1 MSRSNK
7 TENAP
12 KHILII
18 REDRIGD
25 VVLTIP
31 LAGFIKVKYPDARVT
46 FLVREYTKPLVEMS
60 ALVDEVI
67 TTEEIGADRSIWKGI
82 AELKKRKFDAAV
94 LVYPNFRTSF
104 MLAASFINIRVGTSY
119 RWYSFLLNR
128 RVPLRRKNGTRHE
141 LEHNAALLAGI
152 GITDIDFTADNL
164 YGIPVGGGQ
173 GKQLTDKPL
182 VILHPGSG
190 GSAVDTGVEKFREL
204 AVKLIESD
212 AVSVA
217 VTGSEGEKE
226 LCHRVAEEL
235 PVRNYAGQFDL
246 QGLTTLIG
254 ESSVF
259 VANSTGPLHIAA
271 ALGKYCI
278 GFYPKV
284 EAISARRWGPYTTKK
299 QVFEPKMECSNCT
312 LEQCIRLQCMNSID
326 MDAVKEAI
334 LSAITK
340 N

>member
-1 MSRSNK
+1 MSPGNNPGSTLKN
-7 TENAP
+7 
-12 KHILII
+12 ILII

-31 LAGFIKVKYPDARVT
+31 LAGFIKAQYPDARVT
-46 FLVREYTKPLVEMS
+46 FLVREYTKPIVEMS
-60 ALVDEVI
+60 AMVDEVL
-67 TTEEIGADRSIWKGI
+67 TTEEIGADRSVWRGI
-82 AELKKRKFDAAV
+82 AELRKRKFDAAI
-94 LVYPNFRTSF
+94 LVYPTFRTSF
-104 MLAASFINIRVGTSY
+104 MLAASFVGIRVGTAY

-128 RVPLRRKNGTRHE
+128 RVPLRRKNGTKHE

-152 GITDIDFTADNL
+152 GITEIDFAKENL
-164 YGIPVGGGQ
+164 YGISVDGRH
-173 GKQLTDKPL
+173 GKNQTDKPL

-190 GSAVDTGVEKFREL
+190 GSAVDTGAEKFREL
-204 AVKLIESD
+204 AMKLTESGT
-212 AVSVA
+212 VCVA
-217 VTGSEGEKE
+217 VTGSGKEKE
-226 LCHRVAEEL
+226 LCARVADGL
-235 PVRNYAGQFDL
+235 PVQNYAGELDL
-246 QGLTTLIG
+246 LGLADLIAK
-254 ESSVF
+254 SSVF

-312 LEQCIRLQCMNSID
+312 VEQCIRLQCMNSID